1 METTGSAR
9 KKNLLSTLKVAG
21 VFTPLCKFE
30 LLTLRQNKKF
40 ICFKLCSL
48 PCLRSDIPS
57 LIKCILNFT
66 DVLNLSVVYFA
77 SKAVESPL
85 SQLKLS
91 VHFFYILQKP
101 FISLGPVLSWKSQWC
116 HQPLDLKN
124 HLFIFSTFS
133 VFKIFTNSKF
143 WCFTGFCDPFSWL
156 CKFR

>member
-1 METTGSAR
+1 MSLIPKGNISWSDVLIRWSYQETSAGLLFSVSMPMLTWKPQAVR
-9 KKNLLSTLKVAG
+9 EKKNLLSTLKVAG
-21 VFTPLCKFE
+21 VFIPLCKFE

-40 ICFKLCSL
+40 ICFKQCSM

-101 FISLGPVLSWKSQWC
+101 FISLGPVLS
-116 HQPLDLKN
+116 
-124 HLFIFSTFS
+124 
-133 VFKIFTNSKF
+133 
-143 WCFTGFCDPFSWL
+143 
-156 CKFR
+156 

>member
-21 VFTPLCKFE
+21 VFIPLCKFE

-40 ICFKLCSL
+40 ICFKQCSM

-66 DVLNLSVVYFA
+66 DVLNLSVVHFA

-91 VHFFYILQKP
+91 VHFFLYSSETLHFSRTSAILKVP
-101 FISLGPVLSWKSQWC
+101 MMPSAFRFKE
-116 HQPLDLKN
+116 PLVY
-124 HLFIFSTFS
+124 FQRI
-133 VFKIFTNSKF
+133 
-143 WCFTGFCDPFSWL
+143 L
-156 CKFR
+156 CI